1 MMLRRAGSVALVLES
16 RGADARS
23 GGGPDGKDLL
33 WFIAE
38 GTAGAVGERFFQ
50 RLVQRIAQAFAA
62 DVAFVAER
70 VPDDRE
76 RARMLACWERDR
88 LADPVEYELAGTP
101 CAEVCSSALVS
112 FPEGVLQRFPGDEM
126 VVRLG
131 LDSYLAVALQGADGE
146 CLGHLGVLAVAP
158 LRPDEEKLAAL
169 RIFAARAAAELER
182 RRAER
187 ALRDREA
194 AHRAL
199 AEEQAALR
207 RVATLVA
214 AGAPEQEVLDSV
226 VAEVG
231 PLLDADVASLVRADG
246 GHGQIVA
253 GWSREGAR
261 PVPVGRRFDLAAT
274 PLTIRVLRSG
284 RPMRADEPELH
295 TKHAFKS
302 DIGVRSAAVAP
313 IDVAGRRWG
322 VVRAAGTGAQPLP
335 ADAEMRLGAFAEL
348 AAQAVANAEAREQ
361 LSASRARIV
370 EAGVAARRS
379 IERNLHDGA
388 QQRLVTLS
396 LWTRL
401 AQRQLKDS
409 DAAATLARVSEEL
422 ASTLQELREL
432 ARGIHPAVLT
442 DHGLLAAIEALATRA
457 AVPVELRLADCGRL
471 TPATEATA
479 YYIVAEALTNTAKYA
494 DARSATVT
502 VERTERALLVRI
514 SDDGKGGADVGAG
527 SGLRGLADRAEAL
540 RGSLTVHSEPERGT
554 EVTARLPL

>member
-1 MMLRRAGSVALVLES
+1 MFGSRS
-16 RGADARS
+16 ADGRPVD
-23 GGGPDGKDLL
+23 GTGGKDLL

-62 DVAFVAER
+62 DVAFVAEL
-70 VPDDRE
+70 VGDESE
-76 RARMLACWERDR
+76 RARFLACWEGDG
-88 LADPVEYELAGTP
+88 LAQPREYELAGTP
-101 CAEVCSSALVS
+101 CADVGAAGVVS
-112 FPEGVLQRFPGDEM
+112 FPEGVLQRFPDDDM
-126 VVRLG
+126 VARLR

-146 CLGHLGVLAVAP
+146 HLGHLGVLAAGP

-169 RIFAARAAAELER
+169 RIFAARASAELER

-187 ALRDREA
+187 ALRHREA

-214 AGAPEQEVLDSV
+214 AGAPEREVLDSV

-231 PLLDADVASLVRADG
+231 PLLEADVASLVRADG
-246 GHGQIVA
+246 GRGQIVA
-253 GWSREGAR
+253 GWSRAGAR
-261 PVPVGRRFDLAAT
+261 PVPVGRRFDLEAT
-274 PLTIRVLRSG
+274 PLTIHALRSG
-284 RPMRADEPELH
+284 RPERADEPELR
-295 TKHAFKS
+295 TKHAFAS

-322 VVRAAGTGAQPLP
+322 VVRAAGTGAKPLP
-335 ADAEMRLGAFAEL
+335 AGAETRLGAFAEL
-348 AAQAVANAEAREQ
+348 AAQAVANAEAREE

-370 EAGVAARRS
+370 EAGDAARRR

-388 QQRLVTLS
+388 QQRLVNLS

-401 AQRQLKDS
+401 AERQLEDPE
-409 DAAATLARVSEEL
+409 AVATLARISEEL
-422 ASTLQELREL
+422 ASTLQELRDL

-442 DHGLLAAIEALATRA
+442 DHGLVAAIEALAARA
-457 AVPVELRLADCGRL
+457 AVPVELRLASCGRL
-471 TPATEATA
+471 APATEATA

-494 DARSATVT
+494 EARSATVT

-514 SDDGKGGADVGAG
+514 SDDGKGGAHMGAG

-540 RGSLTVHSEPERGT
+540 RGSLSVHSEPGRGT
-554 EVTARLPL
+554 EVSAQLPLVA